1 MRNHVDVEVIGK
13 ERLVVAPVGAHQS
26 ADLQEAG
33 LPLLGS
39 HTDFRHF
46 GGQQSLRLGYAVLY
60 VHRSH
65 VGVRALLEI
74 DLYGGRTGIGGGR
87 ADVHHVLHTVD
98 ALLQRHDDTVQHGFG
113 IGAGVVGTDIYRRRR
128 NVRILF
134 HRQRKERNEPYHQNQ
149 YGDGDSHHRPFYK
162 YVSFHLNGSLI
173 VDKIAIII
181 SLAFLRAAVRHLWK
195 QSRHPLSVRPAPR
208 IRVRHLFLPR

>member
-60 VHRSH
+60 VHRCH
-65 VGVRALLEI
+65 IGVGTLLEVDGDVARTAVGGARTHI
-74 DLYGGRTGIGGGR
+74 HHIFHTVNLVLQRSDNGVKHRLGIGTLVSRTYRYGGRC
-87 ADVHHVLHTVD
+87 
-98 ALLQRHDDTVQHGFG
+98 
-113 IGAGVVGTDIYRRRR
+113 
-128 NVRILF
+128 NVRVLGD
-134 HRQRKERNEPYHQNQ
+134 RQ
-149 YGDGDSHHRPFYK
+149 
-162 YVSFHLNGSLI
+162 GSQTNN
-173 VDKIAIII
+173 
-181 SLAFLRAAVRHLWK
+181 S
-195 QSRHPLSVRPAPR
+195 
-208 IRVRHLFLPR
+208 